1 MVDWGPVV
9 VGVVLSLLCELPGSH
24 CHVNFGGFRTNG
36 KAIFL
41 DTLIFFSAFTILT
54 LALHVHIILFFEKKN
69 TSSPAEP
76 HLDLLLLLMVVVA
89 TTQIRTSSLL
99 KGGADL
105 LCV

>member
-41 DTLIFFSAFTILT
+41 DTLIFFAAFTILT
-54 LALHVHIILFFEKKN
+54 LALHVHIILFFEKKKHII
-69 TSSPAEP
+69 A
-76 HLDLLLLLMVVVA
+76 
-89 TTQIRTSSLL
+89 
-99 KGGADL
+99 G
-105 LCV
+105 